1 MAYHPEV
8 ATSREG
14 DPATSHEGDP
24 ATSHDLPPLYWP
36 EGFSEQERVAVL
48 GAPPFRRWVGRA
60 QELFLLQRIEFQ
72 SVDFVPRRD
81 GGLRAL
87 FIKLKATLTDREGNP
102 LHGVV
107 VLRGDAVAVLPVLRC
122 GEQTYALLVEQ
133 ARPAGP
139 LASCLEI
146 PAGMLDEE
154 SDSRAVAVKEMAEET
169 GMTVLASELA
179 DLLPA
184 SPEGMLNSVG
194 LLDERI
200 FLYSVERVVTP
211 AELQQFAGRE
221 LGQHHENEH
230 ILTAVIPMEE
240 VPERVQDSKS
250 LMAWLLW
257 RQRGL
262 A

>member
-1 MAYHPEV
+1 MAYNPEP
-8 ATSREG
+8 ASPREL
-14 DPATSHEGDP
+14 PA
-24 ATSHDLPPLYWP
+24 LLWP
-36 EGFSEQERVAVL
+36 SDFTAEQRNAVL
-48 GAPPFRRWVGRA
+48 VAQPFRRWVQRA

-72 SVDFVPRRD
+72 SVDFVPRQA
-81 GGLRAL
+81 GGVRAL
-87 FIKLKATLTDREGNP
+87 FIKMKATLTDVEGNP

-122 GEQTYALLVEQ
+122 GGRAFALLVEQ

-154 SDSRAVAVKEMAEET
+154 ADPRMVAVKEMAEET
-169 GMTVLASELA
+169 GMVVRSEELV

-200 FLYSVERVVTP
+200 FLYAVEREVSP
-211 AELQQFAGRE
+211 AELNHFEGRE

-230 ILTAVIPMEE
+230 ILTSILPMEE
-240 VPERVQDSKS
+240 VPAKVQDSKS